1 MKRILAIWLIAWMML
16 LGCRTAGLAS
26 DWKPF
31 NAELVEQSE
40 NDTQKIVVLK
50 DKQSRIFKVIY
61 QDETILRKLSG
72 PIMKYKD
79 IFYSWK
85 SIDCKDLTFMV
96 LANLLNV
103 VIIPG
108 QFMHHGQNI
117 AGAFPAG
124 ITMTYDA
131 DMDQLRYD
139 FRIISG
145 ERFIRISGN
154 YMKEEELVKK
164 LGLAYDNPD
173 SFLQPAGPTVWE
185 PTGSGEINEKMI
197 QALIYL
203 NHEDWNGRHKTVPVE
218 TIQKVVKLRKDN
230 PDSTKNQL
238 WRLIKKQKIQI
249 TKRQL
254 ELILILYFNEF
265 D

>member
-16 LGCRTAGLAS
+16 LGCRTAVLAS

-96 LANLLNV
+96 IANHLNV

-124 ITMTYDA
+124 VTMTYDA

-154 YMKEEELVKK
+154 YIKEEELVNKT
-164 LGLAYDNPD
+164 GLAYDNPD
-173 SFLQPAGPTVWE
+173 GFLQPAGPTGWE

-203 NHEDWNGRHKTVPVE
+203 NNEDWNGRHKTVPVE